1 MIKPIPGI
9 KIYGDLSYR
18 DKKCPKESVEIV
30 TFFNRIRKLYPDSYG
45 LLAYHPRNEGKRT
58 YQQTIKYKSEG
69 MVTGTAD
76 IVIVGNPSFV
86 CELKRRDPTLSSI
99 SDEQINYLL
108 AAQNHGSFVCVALG
122 HEAAWEAF
130 NEWRK
135 LNDENKRKDT

>member
-1 MIKPIPGI
+1 MIKSITGI

-86 CELKRRDPTLSSI
+86 CELKRRDPTLSEI
-99 SDEQINYLL
+99 SDEQIEYLL
-108 AAQNHGSFVCVALG
+108 AAKKSGAFVCIALG
-122 HEAAWEAF
+122 CDAAWEAF
-130 NEWRK
+130 FCLPNSTV
-135 LNDENKRKDT
+135 L